1 MTAVGDGRLDE
12 DPAVSV
18 GAVGVGGGDMESGA
32 LLQTVRNK
40 PKTRGGQRIRTR
52 SPCREKRVHA
62 SELPT
67 TNSYPAGHASF
78 SELWRRRS
86 VSFAAGDARSD
97 ANSWSWCAR
106 IEMPPG

>member
-62 SELPT
+62 SELPM
-67 TNSYPAGHASF
+67 TNSYLAEGWPVFRTLASLFGADPAPSGRDVKKVGGQ
-78 SELWRRRS
+78 RR
-86 VSFAAGDARSD
+86 
-97 ANSWSWCAR
+97 
-106 IEMPPG
+106 

>member
-78 SELWRRRS
+78 SNSGGVVQSLSLRVMPDLMPIRG
-86 VSFAAGDARSD
+86 AGAR
-97 ANSWSWCAR
+97 
-106 IEMPPG
+106 E